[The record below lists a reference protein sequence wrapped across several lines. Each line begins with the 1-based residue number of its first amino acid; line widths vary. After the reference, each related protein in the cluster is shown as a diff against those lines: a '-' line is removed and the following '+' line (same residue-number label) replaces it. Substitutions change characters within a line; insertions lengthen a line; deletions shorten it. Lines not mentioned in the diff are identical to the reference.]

1 MEQEIWKDIKGFEGQ
16 YQISTFGNVRSVYK
30 KSTKILVV
38 FKTEKGYLRA
48 KLHSKNKK
56 HYVKVHRLV
65 AQAFIPNPDNKPQIN
80 HKDGNKLNNHI
91 DNLEW
96 VTDLE
101 NKQHAS
107 LYLPQANKRGGKKPI
122 ALLVDG
128 KEAKRFGSISQAA
141 KEMNLS
147 THHIYYQ
154 LLINKVKPKERHLKW
169 VYL

>member
-1 MEQEIWKDIKGFEGQ
+1 MNEIWKDIDIVDGK
-16 YQISTFGNVRSVYK
+16 YQISTFGNVRRVYK
-30 KSTKILVV
+30 NKTKEIVT
-38 FKTEKGYLRA
+38 FETEKGYKRA
-48 KLHSKNKK
+48 TLHFKGRT
-56 HYVKVHRLV
+56 YYIKVHRLV
-65 AQAFIPNPDNKPQIN
+65 ALAFIPNPDNKPQIN
-80 HKDGNKLNNHI
+80 HKDGNKLNNCV

-107 LYLPQANKRGGKKPI
+107 LYIPQANKRGGKKPI

-128 KEAKRFGSISQAA
+128 KETKRFGSISQAA

-154 LLINKVKPKERHLKW
+154 LLVNKVKPKDRHLKW